1 MRSRIYGHGTGGKTG
16 VGCMR
21 ASPRVGQY
29 RAAGKRNGSVHLL
42 LALVVGSAI
51 ILIGSCVRGAT
62 TMSTTRTSR
71 GGAPV
76 RARGNHIETS
86 RFILLREYRVLCC
99 YHRDEKKGVQ
109 LWNRNAV
116 LPALLYTA
124 KKRNKNPVSAPLV
137 EMKNGWKET
146 PESFASNRRHN
157 LSLKL
162 LNLKRDSDG

>member
-16 VGCMR
+16 VGCTR

-29 RAAGKRNGSVHLL
+29 RAAGKGNGSVHLL

-76 RARGNHIETS
+76 FRYERVGITSKRPGLYFYASTVCYDAITAMRKKASSCGIEIQYYLRCFTQRKRGTRIPCRPHS
-86 RFILLREYRVLCC
+86 S
-99 YHRDEKKGVQ
+99 K
-109 LWNRNAV
+109 
-116 LPALLYTA
+116 
-124 KKRNKNPVSAPLV
+124 
-137 EMKNGWKET
+137 
-146 PESFASNRRHN
+146 
-157 LSLKL
+157 
-162 LNLKRDSDG
+162 